1 MKVMHVMKEK
11 KRAASAKDTV
21 TVKDD
26 LNYKPEWKKDP
37 RYYGCATL
45 YIDKGRGLWR
55 VKPSVGR
62 RDDRKFKFGTAE
74 NKVAVWRELVAYV
87 KSIQ

>member
-1 MKVMHVMKEK
+1 MKEK

-26 LNYKPEWKKDP
+26 LNYKPEWKKGP
-37 RYYGCATL
+37 RFYGCATL
-45 YIDKGRGLWR
+45 YIDKGRGMWR
-55 VKPSVGR
+55 VKPGIGR

-74 NKVAVWRELVAYV
+74 NKVAVWRELVAHV
-87 KSIQ
+87 ISMQ